1 MEILDVENLGYS
13 YRQINVLMQISKED
27 FILDQRLFYILKPE
41 SSYTKYNFCKN
52 IALNDKIDKETKSL
66 IFYNIEDKFDF
77 EKIDLSKIDRHNV
90 EAMLRCLELDFFP
103 KELYTS
109 SKGTH
114 HLANE
119 IEGLYHNIKI
129 DDYNLCNS
137 NNICYLIQLKDADF
151 DLNLLKKDNI
161 KSYIDEKIK
170 IMCEEEIYD
179 VRILDERCNDK
190 NIDLILYC
198 FKEGKDPELIYRHNE
213 DGQNLLLKTLSE
225 FGELY
230 DLIDNDW
237 SDQTLAHVIT
247 IGVQSINVDIDKI
260 VKFEKNHSEKDN
272 DTILDILWS
281 MSGYTEGAVKEEDI
295 DYILENYENF
305 LYDKDVF
312 SDLICIDLDNK
323 TFKELIRLDPM
334 ERRDMIDIYKKIEY
348 NELDL

>member
-1 MEILDVENLGYS
+1 MEILEMENLGYN
-13 YRQINVLMQISKED
+13 YKQINILMQISKEN
-27 FILDQRLFYILKPE
+27 LVSNQSLFNSLKPE
-41 SSYTKYNFCKN
+41 TPYTKYRFCKD
-52 IALNDKIDKETKSL
+52 LLLSDKLSDDAKKI
-66 IFYNIEDKFDF
+66 IFYNIKDEYDF
-77 EKIDLSKIDRHNV
+77 EKIDFQRINNHNA
-90 EAMLRCLELDFFP
+90 EAIITCLELNFFP

-109 SKGTH
+109 SKEKH

-137 NNICYLIQLKDADF
+137 NNICYLIQLKDAGF

-161 KSYIDEKIK
+161 KNYIDEKIK

-198 FKEGKDPELIYRHNE
+198 FKEDKDPELIYRHNE
-213 DGQNLLLKTLSE
+213 DGQNLLSKTLSE

-237 SDQTLAHVIT
+237 SDQTLDHVIT
-247 IGVQSINVDIDKI
+247 IGMQSINVDIDKI

-281 MSGYTEGAVKEEDI
+281 MSGYAEGTVKEEDI
-295 DYILENYENF
+295 DYILENYKNF

-312 SDLICIDLDNK
+312 SDLLYIDLDNK

-334 ERRDMIDIYKKIEY
+334 ERRDMIDIYKKIEH